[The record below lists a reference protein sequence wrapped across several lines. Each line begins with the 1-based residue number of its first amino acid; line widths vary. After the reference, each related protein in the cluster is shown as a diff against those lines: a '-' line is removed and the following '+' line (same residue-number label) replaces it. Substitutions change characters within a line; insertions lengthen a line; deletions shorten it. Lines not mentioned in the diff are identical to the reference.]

1 MVNFLG
7 TKQWIYPARSELFVA
22 FRIVTKTGMQTLIQQ
37 AMKNGGGAVE
47 STGAEIPFDPTSY
60 RSVHFLAANTEKR
73 PFEDLLKKT
82 VQGWRRQCSVGPGYL
97 GGKFKLKNL
106 AQDSWSTPYG
116 TLDLCK

>member
-1 MVNFLG
+1 
-7 TKQWIYPARSELFVA
+7 
-22 FRIVTKTGMQTLIQQ
+22 MQTLIQQ

-82 VQGWRRQCSVGPGYL
+82 VQGGDNYMLSWFKIFGREISIFKKVLSKPGPGQPL
-97 GGKFKLKNL
+97 RVKG
-106 AQDSWSTPYG
+106 PIHM
-116 TLDLCK
+116 